1 MQNEKQ
7 DAISVI
13 NSQIR
18 VWDCESH
25 MFLQPLVKHVICEN
39 GTPCRFIAYRM
50 TRCLTTELYSLPT
63 ILEDQTRFLISRAT
77 GMRDGNNA
85 PIFQGDI
92 VRFPLA
98 DKGGASVTAEVF
110 WHPDGMWSPMTILQE
125 HLLIP
130 VGKDGS
136 EKYENRCSGFTV
148 IGNKYENPQLLD
160 DVLPRE

>member
-1 MQNEKQ
+1 MENNQ
-7 DAISVI
+7 DSISVLS
-13 NSQIR
+13 SQIR

-25 MFLQPLVKHVICEN
+25 MFLRPLVKHVICEN
-39 GTPCRFIAYRM
+39 GKECRFVAYCMAKGM
-50 TRCLTTELYSLPT
+50 TTVLYSLPD
-63 ILEDQTRFLISRAT
+63 ILEAPTRFLISRAT

-92 VRFPLA
+92 VSFRLA
-98 DKGGASVTAEVF
+98 DEGGATVTAEVF
-110 WHPDGMWSPMTILQE
+110 WHPDGMWSPMPLFQGR
-125 HLLIP
+125 LLIP
-130 VGKDGS
+130 VRKDGS

>member
-7 DAISVI
+7 DAIAVI

-50 TRCLTTELYSLPT
+50 TMGLTTELYPLPT
-63 ILEDQTRFLISRAT
+63 ILENPTRFLISRAT
-77 GMRDGNNA
+77 GMTDSNGV

-98 DKGGASVTAEVF
+98 DKGG
-110 WHPDGMWSPMTILQE
+110 HPS
-125 HLLIP
+125 LL
-130 VGKDGS
+130 
-136 EKYENRCSGFTV
+136 RCSGIRTEC
-148 IGNKYENPQLLD
+148 GL
-160 DVLPRE
+160 R

>member
-1 MQNEKQ
+1 MINNHKELVWCAARLLARWRCSPVLTELVTCNQTGEVP
-7 DAISVI
+7 DAIGWTSWC
-13 NSQIR
+13 S
-18 VWDCESH
+18 
-25 MFLQPLVKHVICEN
+25 
-39 GTPCRFIAYRM
+39 
-50 TRCLTTELYSLPT
+50 
-63 ILEDQTRFLISRAT
+63 IL
-77 GMRDGNNA
+77 
-85 PIFQGDI
+85 
-92 VRFPLA
+92 
-98 DKGGASVTAEVF
+98 GASVTAEVF